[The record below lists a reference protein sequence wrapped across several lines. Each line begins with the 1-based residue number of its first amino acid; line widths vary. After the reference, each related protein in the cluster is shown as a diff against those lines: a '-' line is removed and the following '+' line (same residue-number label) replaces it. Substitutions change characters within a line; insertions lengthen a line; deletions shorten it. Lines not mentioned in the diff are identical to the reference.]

1 MILIL
6 FTASVAGMRLQVG
19 EVIVSVINLNESP
32 GGSTI
37 IMSLFN

>member
-19 EVIVSVINLNESP
+19 EVIVSVINLNEWPSRHQVEAL
-32 GGSTI
+32 S
-37 IMSLFN
+37 